1 MIPVDD
7 PFITDEARQI
17 ILDIR
22 GTTGKLMRAF
32 AKRENQLLLEKS
44 FNVKSQDFTKFN
56 ETIANLEKLYESYM
70 TTPLEEVN
78 SVKNQLKQLEGKVT
92 QLNETR
98 DSKKDQLDKHIEEC
112 NKSKEVRNVQV
123 TLLAE
128 QRRSEQSEKDNQIAD
143 SVEKGKRDEEE
154 IRLQHEKKV
163 EELKKTIDT
172 IQKKLTQTMKENGQQ
187 EAELSK

>member
-1 MIPVDD
+1 
-7 PFITDEARQI
+7 
-17 ILDIR
+17 
-22 GTTGKLMRAF
+22 
-32 AKRENQLLLEKS
+32 
-44 FNVKSQDFTKFN
+44 
-56 ETIANLEKLYESYM
+56 
-70 TTPLEEVN
+70 
-78 SVKNQLKQLEGKVT
+78 VT

-172 IQKKLTQTMKENGQQ
+172 IQKKLTQTMKDNGQQ